1 MTEQTRVLRR
11 RTIGSVALI
20 ALLAGV
26 PRIVGALYLHKE
38 PFGDAYCYVEQV
50 WGMRWKMAA
59 GTFSVRDLFG
69 FWLPLY
75 QFFCALISLVVNQ
88 PIYISKLVAAV
99 AGTGVCVFVY
109 LGTRILT
116 SSQRLSLLAA
126 LAIALNPFHIE
137 YSASAMT
144 DMPHALLVLACLYFI
159 LHEKWILAACL
170 GAAACLIRM
179 ESWALIAVFPTLYF
193 LRRRRV
199 PVLSM
204 LILASGPAFW
214 LFICWQAKGNLFASF
229 RAQHQYM
236 LERLAAH
243 PELGR
248 LTFDRIFI
256 DANRLVYS
264 VNVAVIAG
272 CLAGLWFLWRDWRK
286 GREWLK
292 ATDLMI
298 CLSFFFAYL
307 GFIALAYFT
316 KNQTDIWSRYGLILF
331 ALGLPVLAYSAQRI
345 FRRPS
350 VWAQVAL
357 GITLV
362 IFAVQF
368 KIQADDLTRFVTQK
382 TRPETIANYLKQEYA
397 ADPSIKIFCDS
408 PEIRIISGIP
418 GDHYYHSFSEGL
430 SKDREGFLGFLRKN
444 GIKFLVIP
452 EESETSTPSQLFPGL
467 ITETGGIFEDLIPP
481 PDDRRADSLY
491 RVRAD
496 KFPAFHL
503 SNVRQTSVRGS
514 RTSS

>member
-1 MTEQTRVLRR
+1 MTEESRVSRTRWL
-11 RTIGSVALI
+11 GSLVLI
-20 ALLAGV
+20 ALTAGV
-26 PRIVGALYLHKE
+26 PRIVGALFLHKE
-38 PFGDAYCYVEQV
+38 PFGDAYCYVEQMS
-50 WGMRWKMAA
+50 GMRWKLVA

-75 QFFCALISLVVNQ
+75 QFSCSLISLVINQ
-88 PIYISKLVAAV
+88 PVYISKLVAAV
-99 AGTGVCVFVY
+99 AGTGVCILVY
-109 LGTRILT
+109 LCTNVLT
-116 SSQRLSLLAA
+116 SSQKLSFLAA

-159 LHEKWILAACL
+159 LNEKWALAACV

-179 ESWALIAVFPTLYF
+179 ESWTLIAVFPTLYF

-204 LILASGPAFW
+204 LILASGPVFW
-214 LFICWQAKGNLFASF
+214 MFICWRAKGTPFASF

-236 LERLAAH
+236 LERLVAH

-248 LTFDRIFI
+248 LTFDRVWI
-256 DANRLVYS
+256 DANRLIYA
-264 VNVAVIAG
+264 VNVAVLVG
-272 CLAGLWFLWRDWRK
+272 CLAGVWFLVRDWRK

-298 CLSFFFAYL
+298 CLSFFFSYL
-307 GFIALAYFT
+307 GFIALAYLT
-316 KNQTDIWSRYGLILF
+316 KNQTDIWSRYGLILV

-362 IFAVQF
+362 IFALQF
-368 KIQADDLTRFVTQK
+368 KTQADDLTRFVTQK

-444 GIKFLVIP
+444 GITFLVIP

-514 RTSS
+514 STRS